1 MLCSLSLNECR
12 VIGYF
17 IGVRTNRMGLHSAD
31 RMNIH
36 SLAVEN
42 TKALIAG
49 LQAAGELLP
58 NSDAPDFAD
67 AFERFTDA
75 RIVLLGE
82 ATHGTH
88 EFYAAR
94 AAITRRLI
102 ERHGF
107 NLIAVEGDW
116 PDIARID
123 AYARHRAPRP
133 RRGEPFARFPTW
145 MWRNAEMMAL
155 ADWLRRHNATLPA
168 DRQAGLHG
176 LDVYSLGES
185 IHAVIA
191 YLEKH
196 DPAAAAEARHR
207 YACLMAW
214 QDEPQLYGRA
224 VEHGALHSCEDAV
237 VAQLETLLAK
247 RMHYIR
253 QDGETFLDAEQNARI
268 VRGAEQYYRAMVRGA
283 AASWNLRD
291 RHMFDTLLRLIAHR
305 EDARVVIWAHNS
317 HIGNASATSMGWH
330 GEFNIGELVRGAFGD
345 SAVLIGFGTDRGT
358 VAAASD
364 WGADMQIKQ
373 VRPARDD
380 SWEALFRSTGLARS
394 LTDWRGPARKH
405 VARLLSQTRLERAI
419 GVIYRPETERASH
432 YFEAI
437 LADQFDAFVWFE
449 ETRAVTPLG
458 HERPHGA
465 PETWP
470 FGL

>member
-1 MLCSLSLNECR
+1 MNVQNRLPQDSARLSETLRAHAEVLPEC
-12 VIGYF
+12 
-17 IGVRTNRMGLHSAD
+17 T
-31 RMNIH
+31 
-36 SLAVEN
+36 
-42 TKALIAG
+42 
-49 LQAAGELLP
+49 
-58 NSDAPDFAD
+58 APGFAD
-67 AFERFTDA
+67 AFDRFGDA

-107 NLIAVEGDW
+107 NIVAVEGDW

-123 AYARHRAPRP
+123 DYVRHNQPRP
-133 RRGEPFARFPTW
+133 RAGDPFARFPTW
-145 MWRNAEMMAL
+145 MWRNQEVL
-155 ADWLRRHNATLPA
+155 GFADWLRGHNAALPEA
-168 DRQAGLHG
+168 ARASVRG

-191 YLEKH
+191 YLERN
-196 DPAAAAEARHR
+196 DPRAAAAARER
-207 YACLMAW
+207 YACLMPW

-224 VEHGALHSCEDAV
+224 VAHGQLAGCEEAV
-237 VAQLETLLAK
+237 VAQLGALLAQ
-247 RMHYIR
+247 RMALIA
-253 QDGETFLDAEQNARI
+253 QDGEAYFDAEQNARI
-268 VRGAEQYYRAMVRGA
+268 VRAAEGYYRAMYRGS

-291 RHMFDTLLRLIAHR
+291 RHMFDTLQMLLAHHA
-305 EDARVVIWAHNS
+305 DARVVIWAHNS
-317 HIGNASATSMGWH
+317 HIGNAAATAMGWH
-330 GEFNIGELVRGAFGD
+330 GEFNIGELVRKSYGD
-345 SAVLIGFGTDRGT
+345 QAVLIGFGTDRGT

-364 WGADMQIKQ
+364 WGGSMQVMK

-380 SWEALFRSTGLARS
+380 SWEGAFRRTGLARS
-394 LTDWRGPARKH
+394 LTDWRGARRRGL
-405 VARLLSQTRLERAI
+405 AGDLSQTLLERAI
-419 GVIYRPETERASH
+419 GVIYRPQSELSSH
-432 YFEAI
+432 YFEAV

-458 HERPHGA
+458 PERPHGA